1 MAKERKLFR
10 ETSVY
15 PIIFMVLIT
24 IVFVG
29 VLSVFYNSQKS
40 RIDDNQQI
48 LYYRRILEIFNDK
61 ITEVDFY
68 QIQDSEVLANRD
80 KYLHAYQIEGE
91 KGVRNYFKVID
102 NGSVVGYCFDI
113 IGAGLWG
120 TMKAVVGFEPNLE
133 TLIDFNVYEQ
143 VETPGLGG
151 RISEPA
157 EKLNL
162 RADLKDSAFLN
173 EGEITKYKLISEG
186 SAPANSKEIRQIT
199 GATIT
204 SSSFLKM
211 LDNEMAMIIPLFKA
225 EMAKGE

>member
-1 MAKERKLFR
+1 MKKEKKLFR
-10 ETSVY
+10 ETPIY
-15 PIIFMVLIT
+15 PIFFMVLIT
-24 IVFVG
+24 ILFVG
-29 VLSVFYNSQKS
+29 VLSVFYNTQKG

-48 LYYRRILEIFNDK
+48 LYYRQILEIFNDK

-68 QIQDSEVLANRD
+68 QLEDEEVLPNKD
-80 KYLHAYQIEGE
+80 KYLVAHQIETE
-91 KGVRNYFKVID
+91 KGTRNYFQVID
-102 NGSVVGYCFDI
+102 NGTVIGYCFDI

-151 RISEPA
+151 RIGEA
-157 EKLNL
+157 ADKLKL
-162 RADLKDSAFLN
+162 RADLKGSTFLN
-173 EGEITKYKLISEG
+173 EKQITDYKLISEG
-186 SAPANSKEIRQIT
+186 GTPEKSNEIRQIT

-211 LDNEMAMIIPLFKA
+211 LKQEMSMIIPLFQ
-225 EMAKGE
+225 EEIAKGE

>member
-1 MAKERKLFR
+1 MAQEKKLFR
-10 ETSVY
+10 ETAIY
-15 PIIFMVLIT
+15 PIFFMVLIT
-24 IVFVG
+24 ILFVG
-29 VLSVFYNSQKS
+29 FLSFFYNMQKA

-48 LYYRRILEIFNDK
+48 LYYRQILEIFNDK

-68 QIQDSEVLANRD
+68 QLQDDEVLANSD
-80 KYLHAYQIEGE
+80 KYLIPYKLESE
-91 KGVRNYFKVID
+91 KGERNYFKVID
-102 NGSVVGYCFDI
+102 NGTVVGYCFDI

-151 RISEPA
+151 RIAEPA

-162 RADLKDSAFLN
+162 RSDLKGNTFLTD
-173 EGEITKYKLISEG
+173 GEITNYKLISE
-186 SAPANSKEIRQIT
+186 SSTSESNNEIRQIT

-204 SSSFLKM
+204 SNSFLKM
-211 LDNEMAMIIPLFKA
+211 LNQEMSMIIPHFNE